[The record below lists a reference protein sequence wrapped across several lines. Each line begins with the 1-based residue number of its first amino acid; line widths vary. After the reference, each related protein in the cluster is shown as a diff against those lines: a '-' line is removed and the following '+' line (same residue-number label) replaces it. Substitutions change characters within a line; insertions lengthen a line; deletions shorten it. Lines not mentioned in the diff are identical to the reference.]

1 VDKVFKLILKGIT
14 VAKKKKAALKTMRLS
29 EFAIFQNSKF
39 LAVLY
44 FLISIPVALIFAL
57 MLMSIPADKP
67 HLSALFMI
75 FVPFLYS
82 AGAFLFSAL
91 GFAIYNWMVGFM
103 GGGIEFKVEQ
113 K

>member
-1 VDKVFKLILKGIT
+1 M
-14 VAKKKKAALKTMRLS
+14 AKKKKAALKTMRLS

-44 FLISIPVALIFAL
+44 FLITIPFAL
-57 MLMSIPADKP
+57 FFSLVFMLAPSDKP
-67 HLSALFMI
+67 HFSSLFVILLPFVYGICGFI
-75 FVPFLYS
+75 F
-82 AGAFLFSAL
+82 GAL
-91 GFAIYNWMVGFM
+91 GFAIYNWVAEFM